1 MNQQEKAKMHRFIN
15 DNEFTTMYVGGGAE
29 YETTVVDSQRL
40 RRLISKMNEQS
51 ESQITEEQAWNK
63 IAESYPE
70 SPVSLRN
77 LFDNILYSM
86 YSGYE
91 VTINDLSFLT
101 AKEPHLNSGQ
111 NLFESAEE
119 MAQEKYR
126 QTIDFDAKNIGVAF
140 ANVFRKEKLSEPQ
153 YKDTISKENYLEEM
167 ISYMEMLYEMDCKDW
182 SKTMGKTKS
191 KIKKKKRRL
200 QQKAKANGTAKKKK

>member
-91 VTINDLSFLT
+91 VTI
-101 AKEPHLNSGQ
+101 
-111 NLFESAEE
+111 
-119 MAQEKYR
+119 
-126 QTIDFDAKNIGVAF
+126 
-140 ANVFRKEKLSEPQ
+140 
-153 YKDTISKENYLEEM
+153 M
-167 ISYMEMLYEMDCKDW
+167 ICHF
-182 SKTMGKTKS
+182 
-191 KIKKKKRRL
+191 
-200 QQKAKANGTAKKKK
+200 

>member
-1 MNQQEKAKMHRFIN
+1 MNRKKLM
-15 DNEFTTMYVGGGAE
+15 DNIKKIKYSDLE
-29 YETTVVDSQRL
+29 YDSPERMLDDQKN
-40 RRLISKMNEQS
+40 LILNLVEQLD
-51 ESQITEEQAWNK
+51 ESPITDEQAWNK

-101 AKEPHLNSGQ
+101 AKEPHLNSGK
-111 NLFESAEE
+111 NLFERAEE

-126 QTIDFDAKNIGVAF
+126 QTIDFAAKNIGVAF
-140 ANVFRKEKLSEPQ
+140 ANVVRKEKLSEPQ

-167 ISYMEMLYEMDCKDW
+167 ISYMEMLYEMDSKDW
-182 SKTMGKTKS
+182 SKDYGKN
-191 KIKKKKRRL
+191 KIKD
-200 QQKAKANGTAKKKK
+200 

>member
-1 MNQQEKAKMHRFIN
+1 MSKKETLEKIRVLKAEEEQKFDDKMKFGSSTDALLFHGRVQAYKKVLGILESM
-15 DNEFTTMYVGGGAE
+15 D
-29 YETTVVDSQRL
+29 DS
-40 RRLISKMNEQS
+40 
-51 ESQITEEQAWNK
+51 ITEEQAWNK

-70 SPVSLRN
+70 SPNSLRN
-77 LFDNILYSM
+77 LFDNLLSSIHA
-86 YSGYE
+86 GNK
-91 VTINDLSFLT
+91 VTINDWSFLT
-101 AKEPHLNSGQ
+101 AKEPDINSGK
-111 NLFESAEE
+111 NLFERAEE

-182 SKTMGKTKS
+182 SKDYGKN
-191 KIKKKKRRL
+191 KIKD
-200 QQKAKANGTAKKKK
+200 